1 MANTTRAQ
9 KSVEKSTE
17 TINATINNKEQDE
30 KMAKLAAENA
40 ALQEMI
46 AKLSERLDAM
56 DKKDNKDTDRENS
69 VSAVDSVDDI
79 VEYPEPDANKQVKIM
94 SMFYG
99 SLNLNNNSNRS
110 AGRILNF
117 SKFGEIKSVLYHDLV
132 DYVNNERKFA
142 EEGYFYILDKAAVYH
157 LGLTNEYNHLVDGDI
172 VNHMMDYSGS
182 ELESIVSVMT
192 DAQKDSIA
200 NLFADKLYHGKE
212 LDLNKI
218 AIISKHLP
226 VSIEQM
232 VQEKKD
238 FDERAKA
245 AKKDD

>member
-17 TINATINNKEQDE
+17 SINATINTKEQDE

-56 DKKDNKDTDRENS
+56 DKKDNKDTETS
-69 VSAVDSVDDI
+69 VKSVDNVDEI
-79 VEYPEPDANKQVKIM
+79 VEYPEPDANKQTKIM

>member
-17 TINATINNKEQDE
+17 IINATINNKEQEE

-56 DKKDNKDTDRENS
+56 DKKDNKDTETS
-69 VSAVDSVDDI
+69 VKSVDAVDEI
-79 VEYPEPDANKQVKIM
+79 VEYPEPDANKQIKIM

-117 SKFGEIKSVLYHDLV
+117 SKFGEIKSILYHDLV

>member
-1 MANTTRAQ
+1 MANTTRTQ
-9 KSVEKSTE
+9 KAVEKSTMP
-17 TINATINNKEQDE
+17 THATINSKEQDE
-30 KMAKLAAENA
+30 KMAKIAAENA

-56 DKKDNKDTDRENS
+56 DKKSEETDEENLVPTDNTG
-69 VSAVDSVDDI
+69 
-79 VEYPEPDANKQVKIM
+79 EYTEPDANKQIKIM

-99 SLNLNNNSNRS
+99 SLNISNNANRS
-110 AGRILNF
+110 AGRTLTF

>member
-9 KSVEKSTE
+9 KSVTKT
-17 TINATINNKEQDE
+17 TDTTTINNKEQDT
-30 KMAKLAAENA
+30 KMEQLAAENA
-40 ALQEMI
+40 ALQAMI
-46 AKLSERLDAM
+46 AKLSARIDEM
-56 DKKDNKDTDRENS
+56 DKAKEVCEEKAATDVVEDT
-69 VSAVDSVDDI
+69 A
-79 VEYPEPDANKQVKIM
+79 EYPEPDANKQIKIM

-110 AGRILNF
+110 AGRILTF
-117 SKFGEIKSVLYHDLV
+117 HKFGEIKSVLYHDLV

-157 LGLTNEYNHLVDGDI
+157 LGLTNEYSHLVDGDI
-172 VNHMMDYSGS
+172 VNHMMDYSVN

-192 DAQKDSIA
+192 DAQKESIA
-200 NLFADKLYHGKE
+200 NIFADKLYRGEE

-218 AIISKHLP
+218 AVISKHLP
-226 VSIEQM
+226 VGIEQM

-245 AKKDD
+245 AKKDN